1 MLRAMPIRGGSSVYG
16 AAMQRVTG
24 IGGFF
29 FRARDPAG
37 LAAWYEAN
45 LGISST
51 DTAWSW
57 TQQAGPTVFAPFPT
71 DTDYF
76 GRLEQQTMLNFRVD
90 DLDAM
95 LEQLRATVDDEV
107 AEASYGRFGH
117 AVDPEGNRFELWQPG
132 EIPER

>member
-1 MLRAMPIRGGSSVYG
+1 
-16 AAMQRVTG
+16 MQRVTG

-29 FRARDPAG
+29 FRALDPAG

-51 DTAWSW
+51 ETAWSW
-57 TQQAGPTVFAPFPT
+57 SQQAGPTVFAPFPT

-95 LEQLRATVDDEV
+95 LEQLRAAGATVDDEV
-107 AEASYGRFGH
+107 AEASFGRFGH

>member
-1 MLRAMPIRGGSSVYG
+1 MYG
-16 AAMQRVTG
+16 ATMQRVTG

-29 FRARDPAG
+29 FRATDPAG

-45 LGISST
+45 LGIPSM
-51 DTAWSW
+51 DNEWSW

-71 DTDYF
+71 DTDRF
-76 GRLEQQTMLNFRVD
+76 GGLEQQTMLNFRVD

-95 LEQLRATVDDEV
+95 LEQLRAAGATVDDEV
-107 AEASYGRFGH
+107 SEASYGRFGH

-132 EIPER
+132 ELPER

>member
-1 MLRAMPIRGGSSVYG
+1 
-16 AAMQRVTG
+16 MQRVTG

-57 TQQAGPTVFAPFPT
+57 SQQAGPTVFAPFPT

-95 LEQLRATVDDEV
+95 LEQLRAAGAAVDDEV
-107 AEASYGRFGH
+107 SEASYGRFGH

-132 EIPER
+132 EVPER

>member
-1 MLRAMPIRGGSSVYG
+1 
-16 AAMQRVTG
+16 MQRVTG

-95 LEQLRATVDDEV
+95 LEQLRAAGATVDDEV
-107 AEASYGRFGH
+107 SEASYGRFGH

>member
-1 MLRAMPIRGGSSVYG
+1 
-16 AAMQRVTG
+16 MQRVTG

-29 FRARDPAG
+29 FRAKDPAG

-45 LGISST
+45 LGIPST
-51 DTAWSW
+51 DTRWSW
-57 TQQAGPTVFAPFPT
+57 TQEAGPTVFAPFPT

-95 LEQLRATVDDEV
+95 LEQLRAGGATVDDQV
-107 AEASYGRFGH
+107 SEASYGRFGH

-132 EIPER
+132 ELPER

>member
-1 MLRAMPIRGGSSVYG
+1 
-16 AAMQRVTG
+16 MQRVTG

-29 FRARDPAG
+29 FRAMDPAG

-57 TQQAGPTVFAPFPT
+57 SQQAGPTVFAPFPT

-95 LEQLRATVDDEV
+95 LEQLRAAGATVDDEV
-107 AEASYGRFGH
+107 AEASFGRFGH